1 MEEIDLTPYIYYAEE
16 EKSTTAYV
24 PYRTNDPYILDHN
37 DNIQEISEYLKLNNK
52 DIENKKYYYISYT
65 YKYNSNTFEVGFIYD
80 TIDNT
85 INRIKEIQNILEE
98 HGNEVKKINNINDV
112 RVEVVKQNEKDWY
125 ESSDTESDSEDLSH
139 KSKNR
144 KL

>member
-1 MEEIDLTPYIYYAEE
+1 MEEIDLIPYIYYSE
-16 EKSTTAYV
+16 EKKITTAYV
-24 PYRTNDPYILDHN
+24 PYKTNDPYILDHN
-37 DNIQEISEYLKLNNK
+37 NNIQKISEYLKLNSK
-52 DIENKKYYYISYT
+52 DVENKKYYYISYT
-65 YKYNSNTFEVGFIYD
+65 YRYNSNTFEVGFIYD

-112 RVEVVKQNEKDWY
+112 RVEVVKQNKEDWY
-125 ESSDTESDSEDLSH
+125 ESSDTESDSEDLIH